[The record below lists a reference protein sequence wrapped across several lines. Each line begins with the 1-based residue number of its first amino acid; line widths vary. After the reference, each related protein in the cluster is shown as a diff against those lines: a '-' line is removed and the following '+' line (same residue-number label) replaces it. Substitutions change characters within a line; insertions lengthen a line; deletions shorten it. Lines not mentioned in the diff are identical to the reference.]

1 MNAGSHNDIW
11 ELVKSLLY
19 DHDCVIIPS
28 FGGFVC
34 NREPARIDQISHVI
48 LPPGKRIIFNQ
59 NLRSNDGLLAGKLAE
74 TTTISYTQAIHR
86 IEELV
91 NQVVETLQDKKQIS
105 IDAFGSFRLNAEA
118 NYVFLPDRQN
128 NYLASS
134 YGLMPLQADSVST
147 GYTRMRKTRLFKERK
162 PVTPASGRSR
172 HFWPKTLVA
181 VLTLMLMING
191 WIYFREN
198 PTGNLHIGNASLN
211 ITSWFDSLFNKQEDT
226 LTVHVENLQQAEEP
240 VVSIVP
246 ETIEQPVLIPEN
258 PLSSDNTLTTDS
270 VSESTVAI
278 TEPIASVEPIEEPY
292 VYNLENFGKSIAAAK
307 TSFYIPVVPESLL
320 PPVVVEPALE
330 AIVTDE
336 PETNLIVPEST
347 IAESG
352 HYYIIGGVFCKK
364 RNAEHFKAEL
374 TRKGY
379 HAEVLI
385 NPAIQCQR
393 VSYASFTSRS
403 EAEQKL
409 REIKSGENAEAWLL
423 QTP

>member
-1 MNAGSHNDIW
+1 MNTGSHNDIW

-48 LPPGKRIIFNQ
+48 LPPGKRIVFNQ

-134 YGLMPLQADSVST
+134 FGLMPLQADSVST

-162 PVTPASGRSR
+162 PVTPASGRNR
-172 HFWPKTLVA
+172 DIWPKALVA

-198 PTGNLHIGNASLN
+198 PSGTIHIGNASLN

-226 LTVHVENLQQAEEP
+226 IPVRAENLQQAEEP

-258 PLSSDNTLTTDS
+258 PLSTDITLSADS
-270 VSESTVAI
+270 VAEIPAAVS
-278 TEPIASVEPIEEPY
+278 EPIAPVEVQPY
-292 VYNLENFGKSIAAAK
+292 VFNMENFGKSIAAAK
-307 TSFYIPVVPESLL
+307 TSFYIPLVPESLL
-320 PPVVVEPALE
+320 PPVIIEPAME
-330 AIVTDE
+330 TIAVAE
-336 PETNLIVPEST
+336 PELPLSVPEST
-347 IAESG
+347 IAVSG

-379 HAEVLI
+379 QAEVLI
-385 NPAIQCQR
+385 NPEILCQR
-393 VSYASFTSRS
+393 VSYASFTNRN